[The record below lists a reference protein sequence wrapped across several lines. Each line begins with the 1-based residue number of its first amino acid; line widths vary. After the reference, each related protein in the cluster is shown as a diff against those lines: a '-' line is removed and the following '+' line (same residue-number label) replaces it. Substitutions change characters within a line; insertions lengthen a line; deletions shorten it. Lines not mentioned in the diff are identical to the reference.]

1 MKLSKD
7 NKENILLVVSII
19 AVVVAAVFAYI
30 TYNNLGLQKQSMFTG
45 WATASDNATVNLT
58 VIQTVVINFT
68 KDNINFGGGRH
79 DVGANNATLTTIPAL
94 NNSGGNWTNVT
105 SGFIL
110 ENIGN
115 VNVSIYLLT
124 WKSAATFLG
133 GTNPQYQYNVTPV
146 SPTTGLPL
154 ASPGTSCMNFTTL
167 ATWFDVNNTFVS
179 ATRGGE
185 GNYICRNFSYIDTT
199 DVLRIDLKL
208 VVPSDSFTGSL
219 GDIMTASAYAAY

>member
-1 MKLSKD
+1 MKED
-7 NKENILLVVSII
+7 QKENILLVIAII
-19 AVVVAAVFAYI
+19 AFVVSAFFAFV
-30 TYNNLGLQKQSMFTG
+30 TYNNLGLERQSLFSG

-58 VIQTVVINFT
+58 VIQAVVINFT
-68 KDNINFGGGRH
+68 TDNINFGGGRH
-79 DVGANNATLTTIPAL
+79 DVGATNATLVTIPRL
-94 NNSGGNWTNVT
+94 NNTGGNWTNVT

-115 VNVSIYLLT
+115 VNVSLYLLT
-124 WKSAATFLG
+124 SKSAATFLG

-146 SPTTGLPL
+146 NHTTG
-154 ASPGTSCMNFTTL
+154 AAISSYGISCMNFTTL
-167 ATWFDVNNTFVS
+167 STWFDVNSTFVS

-185 GNYICRNFSYIDTT
+185 GNYICKNFSYIDTN

-208 VVPSDSFTGSL
+208 VVPSDSFTGAL